1 MLALAIALLVHAD
14 PHPSGVRLP
23 SVRAALL
30 EAKAEDQAVRDESK
44 RTDSEATRARFR
56 ASSKRSVELMR
67 KIVAEHGWPGRSLVG
82 PDGAMAAWVLAQ
94 HLDEEP
100 ALQRQCLGLLERAVA
115 DGEADAESLAYLTD
129 RVLVN
134 EGKPQRYGT
143 QGNGAA
149 GDVSR
154 VNANRKVV
162 GLPPLPTREA
172 PP

>member
-1 MLALAIALLVHAD
+1 MLSLAIALLVQAE
-14 PHPSGVRLP
+14 PHPVGVRLP
-23 SVRAALL
+23 AVRAALL

-44 RTDSEATRARFR
+44 RTDSEAARARFR

-67 KIVAEHGWPGRSLVG
+67 KIVTEHAWPGRSLVG
-82 PDGAMAAWVLAQ
+82 HDGAMAAWVLAQ

-143 QGNGAA
+143 QGNGGA
-149 GDVSR
+149 GDASR
-154 VNANRKVV
+154 VNANRKAL
-162 GLPPLPTREA
+162 GLGPLPTREQR
-172 PP
+172 

>member
-1 MLALAIALLVHAD
+1 MLTFAFALVFRAE
-14 PHPSGVRLP
+14 PHPGAVRLP
-23 SVRAALL
+23 ALRAQLL
-30 EAKAEDQAVRDESK
+30 EASAEDQAVRRESAK
-44 RTDSEATRARFR
+44 RDSPEVRARFR
-56 ASSKRSVELMR
+56 ASSQASATLMR

-82 PDGAMAAWVLAQ
+82 ADGAMAAWVLAQ

-154 VNANRKVV
+154 VNANRKAL
-162 GLPPLPTREA
+162 GLPSLPAR
-172 PP
+172 

>member
-1 MLALAIALLVHAD
+1 MLTLALALVLHAE
-14 PHPSGVRLP
+14 PRLP
-23 SVRAALL
+23 AVRAALL
-30 EAKAEDQAVRDESK
+30 EAKVEDQAARDEAK
-44 RTDSEATRARFR
+44 RSDSESTRARVR
-56 ASSKRSVELMR
+56 ASSKRSVELLR
-67 KIVAEHGWPGRSLVG
+67 KIVTEHGWPGRSLVG

-100 ALQRQCLGLLERAVA
+100 ALQRQCLALLERAVA

-149 GDVSR
+149 GDVAR
-154 VNANRKVV
+154 VNANRKAI
-162 GLPPLPTREA
+162 GLAPLRTR
-172 PP
+172 